1 MVFYNG
7 KEKKP
12 EDTTIKLSD
21 AFLQKEEEP
30 ELELKVRYLNINQGC
45 NQELMKRC
53 RTLREYS
60 EFVTR
65 IRRYADG
72 KAAIEEAVDRAV
84 TECIEEGILSDFLRG
99 QRAEVI
105 AMSIFEYN
113 EEEEM
118 KKLREGERE
127 IWQRR
132 GKAEGKA
139 ESVLE
144 VLEVYGQVPEYV
156 ERRILGE
163 KDIEILSA
171 WLKEAA
177 KAESVE
183 DFLEKTGLKESQ
195 NG

>member
-1 MVFYNG
+1 M
-7 KEKKP
+7 E
-12 EDTTIKLSD
+12 
-21 AFLQKEEEP
+21 
-30 ELELKVRYLNINQGC
+30 
-45 NQELMKRC
+45 RC

-60 EFVTR
+60 EFVSR
-65 IRRYADG
+65 IRKYAVG
-72 KAAIEEAVDRAV
+72 ETAIGEAVDRAV
-84 TECIEEGILSDFLRG
+84 TECIEEGILADFLRA

-132 GKAEGKA
+132 VKA

-144 VLEVYGQVPEYV
+144 VLELYGQVPEYV
-156 ERRILGE
+156 KRRISGE
-163 KDIEILSA
+163 YNIEILSA

-177 KAESVE
+177 KAGSIEK
-183 DFLEKTGLKESQ
+183 FLEKTGLKPPEDE
-195 NG
+195 